1 MFLVLRIWAL
11 SCCCFHFCVVM
22 SGAKKRFE
30 VCALMKGRKTA
41 KGQHEAEMKAIAKTI
56 ADKKQ
61 QLKPKRIIL
70 HRPNCKVRFQWYFEE
85 LFIMKLVM
93 PYSKWMHAICVDST
107 AYTFIEIYIYTGCL
121 ILVGRATIIS
131 KQTIF
136 IHII

>member
-1 MFLVLRIWAL
+1 MFFVLRIWAL

-22 SGAKKRFE
+22 SGAKKRLE
-30 VCALMKGRKTA
+30 VCGLMKGRKTA

-85 LFIMKLVM
+85 LFIMKLFM
-93 PYSKWMHAICVDST
+93 PYSKWMLFVLTVLLTHLQK
-107 AYTFIEIYIYTGCL
+107 YIYIYIYRLFNTGRQSYYHQQ
-121 ILVGRATIIS
+121 IDH
-131 KQTIF
+131 F
-136 IHII
+136 Y